1 MLPYTFEKQGC
12 GNFHPDQI
20 GDGHGH
26 GSEAKGWETVQVA
39 QSEF

>member
-26 GSEAKGWETVQVA
+26 GSEAKGKGNSRNFD
-39 QSEF
+39 SE